1 MTIESLLAIIGYT
14 VAIFSFGYM
23 IGKTLTKSD
32 NRPSRQTERLSR
44 TLTRA
49 NCSRV

>member
-23 IGKTLTKSD
+23 IGKDFNK
-32 NRPSRQTERLSR
+32 QK
-44 TLTRA
+44 
-49 NCSRV
+49 